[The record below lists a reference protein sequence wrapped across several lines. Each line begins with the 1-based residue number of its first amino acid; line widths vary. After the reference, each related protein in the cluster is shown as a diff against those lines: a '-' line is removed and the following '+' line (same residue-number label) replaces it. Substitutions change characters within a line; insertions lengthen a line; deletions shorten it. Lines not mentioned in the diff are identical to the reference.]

1 MPTHTPRP
9 VAPHVPTRVAPHT
22 APHLAPHRAAPTSAL
37 PAGVAVLERGW
48 LSSNCIVLVG
58 PDHAAVVDSGYGLHA
73 PHTLALVAAALQGRA
88 PDLLVNTHLHSD
100 HCGGNAA
107 LQAAY
112 PALQTLIPP
121 GLAPEVARWDED
133 ALGYRTTGQTCP
145 QFAFDATL
153 QPGSE
158 LRLGMQSWQV
168 HAAPGHDPHSVVLFE
183 PASRTLISADALWE
197 RGFGV
202 VFPELDGVA
211 AFDEVA
217 QTLDLIEALQ
227 PALVLPG
234 HGAPFSRGIAEA
246 IAYARKRLDGFA
258 ASPSKHRQYA
268 AKVLLKFKLLEAQR
282 MQRDALTDWAA
293 RTPYLRSVLA
303 QEYPAQTVHDQ
314 VTHVIDGLLRSGA
327 ASVDGTW
334 IANAG

>member
-1 MPTHTPRP
+1 M
-9 VAPHVPTRVAPHT
+9 APH
-22 APHLAPHRAAPTSAL
+22 TSAL

-58 PDHAAVVDSGYGLHA
+58 PDNAALVDSGYGLHA
-73 PHTLALVAAALQGRA
+73 PQTLALVGAALHGRA

-121 GLAPEVARWDED
+121 GLAPEVARWDEG
-133 ALGYRTTGQTCP
+133 ALGYSTTGQTCP

-153 QPGSE
+153 RAPSE
-158 LRLGMQSWQV
+158 LRLGMHLWQV
-168 HAAPGHDPHSVVLFE
+168 HAAPGHDPHSVILFE

-202 VFPELDGVA
+202 VFPELDGMA

-217 QTLDLIEALQ
+217 QTLDMIEALK

-234 HGAPFSRGIAEA
+234 HGAPFSQGIAEA

-258 ASPSKHRQYA
+258 ASPSKHLQYA

-282 MQRDALTDWAA
+282 MQRAALTDWA
-293 RTPYLRSVLA
+293 RHTPYLRSVLA
-303 QEYPAQTVHDQ
+303 QEYPDLPLEEQLA
-314 VTHVIDGLLRSGA
+314 HVVQDLLRTGA
-327 ASVDGTW
+327 ASVDGNW